1 MSFANFG
8 ALLWLIPLA
17 GIIIVLYLLKMRRK
31 DVRVPATFLWPAMI
45 YEIRANALFQKL
57 KFSWL
62 MVLQL
67 LALACIVF
75 ALSRPQFRQRG
86 LGGAVTVLVID
97 SSASMQASDV
107 RPSRFEEAKRIAG
120 TIVDSARP
128 GDKLAIVEAGPS
140 PRVASPLSSD
150 PPRLRRALQG
160 ITATDAEAEVGEALR
175 LAASITAKQQGA
187 RIVLLSDGVF
197 TEVTNFSPGDAELV
211 FRKIGVSGENV
222 AITALGAADTAK
234 GREVYCGLKNFG
246 TKDAAGVLTLQADG
260 KTFDS
265 LKIEKIA
272 AGQTHGESFKVPPA
286 AKVVE
291 ARFDI
296 DDGLEADDY
305 AIALTDPGAS
315 IRTLLITRGN
325 LFLERALAL
334 DPRIVLD
341 KAASVPSSGE
351 WDLVVFDGVEETEV
365 AAKAVLT
372 LGSAGSAS
380 PVSITGTLGKPS
392 FGSVD
397 EHPISKAVGFDGVF
411 VETAQKVRPKAE
423 SEVLAEF
430 QGGAPLLVASRA
442 GGKRRVYLAFE
453 PLQSDFPLQV
463 GFPIFLANAV
473 DWMIPP
479 ATRGTALSVNAGRT
493 FSIPATSTNPLEI
506 SGPTLKKSIP
516 PINGSY
522 VVRDLKSV
530 GKYRVGSRDVY
541 TSLRSDTESNISPAD
556 RVLMGGKALASSG
569 SVLRLADLW
578 RPLALLALLV
588 LAGEWWLFARRS

>member
-1 MSFANFG
+1 MSFANVG
-8 ALLWLIPLA
+8 ALLWLLPLA

-62 MVLQL
+62 LVLQL
-67 LALACIVF
+67 LALTCIVF

-97 SSASMQASDV
+97 SSASMQATDV
-107 RPSRFEEAKRIAG
+107 GPSRFEEAKRVAG
-120 TIVDSARP
+120 TIVDASRP

-140 PRVASPLSSD
+140 PRVASPLSAD
-150 PPRLRRALQG
+150 APRLRRALQS
-160 ITATDAEAEVGEALR
+160 ITPTDSEAEVGEALR
-175 LAASITAKQQGA
+175 LAASITAKQEGA
-187 RIVLLSDGVF
+187 RIILLSDGVF
-197 TEVTNFSPGDAELV
+197 REVTNFSPGDAELV
-211 FRKIGVSGENV
+211 FRKIGSTGENV

-234 GREVYCGLKNFG
+234 GRQLYCGLKNFG
-246 TKDAAGVLTLQADG
+246 QKDAGGVLTLQADG

-272 AGQTHGESFKVPPA
+272 PGQTHGETLGVPPG

-296 DDGLEADDY
+296 DDALDSDDY
-305 AIALTDPGAS
+305 AVALTDPGAS

-334 DPRIVLD
+334 DPRIILD
-341 KAASVPSSGE
+341 KATSVPSSGE
-351 WDLVVFDGVEETEV
+351 WDLVVFDGIEE
-365 AAKAVLT
+365 AAAPAKAIIT
-372 LGSAGSAS
+372 LGSAGKGS
-380 PVSITGTLGKPS
+380 PVVALGSLSKPT

-397 EHPISKAVGFDGVF
+397 EHVISKAVAFDGVF
-411 VETAQKVRPKAE
+411 VDTAQKVRANPEA
-423 SEVLAEF
+423 EVLAEF
-430 QGGAPLLVASRA
+430 KGGSPLLVASRS
-442 GGKRRVYLAFE
+442 GGKRRIYLAFE

-463 GFPIFLANAV
+463 GFPIFLANAIE
-473 DWMIPP
+473 WMIPP

-493 FSIPATSTNPLEI
+493 FSLPASKEEPLQLDGPGGKLSI
-506 SGPTLKKSIP
+506 S

-522 VVRDLKSV
+522 VVRDIKKV
-530 GKYRVGSRDVY
+530 GKYTVGGRALY
-541 TSLRSDTESNISPAD
+541 ASLRSDTESNITPAD

-569 SVLRLADLW
+569 SVLRLADFW
-578 RPLALLALLV
+578 RPLALLALFV

>member
-1 MSFANFG
+1 MSFANLG
-8 ALLWLIPLA
+8 ALFWLIPLA

-62 MVLQL
+62 LVLQL
-67 LALACIVF
+67 LALACIVL
-75 ALSRPQFRQRG
+75 ALSQPQFRQRG

-97 SSASMQASDV
+97 SSASMQANDV
-107 RPSRFEEAKRIAG
+107 GPSRFEEAKRIAG
-120 TIVDSARP
+120 TIVDASKP

-140 PRVASPLSSD
+140 PRVAAPLSSD
-150 PPRLRRALQG
+150 APRLRRALGSVQP
-160 ITATDAEAEVGEALR
+160 TDAEAEVGEALR

-187 RIVLLSDGVF
+187 RIILLSDGVF
-197 TEVTNFSPGDAELV
+197 QEVVNFSPGDAELV
-211 FRKIGVSGENV
+211 FRKIGTSGENV

-234 GREVYCGLKNFG
+234 GRQLYCGLKNFG
-246 TKDAAGVLTLQADG
+246 LKEAGGVLTLQADG

-265 LKIEKIA
+265 LKIEKIPP
-272 AGQTHGESFKVPPA
+272 GQTHGESLKVPA
-286 AKVVE
+286 GAKVVE

-296 DDGLEADDY
+296 EDALDSDDY

-334 DPRIVLD
+334 DPRIILD
-341 KAASVPSSGE
+341 KASSVPSSGE
-351 WDLVVFDGVEETEV
+351 WDLVVFDGIEEAV
-365 AAKAVLT
+365 APAKAILT
-372 LGSAGSAS
+372 LGTAGTGS
-380 PVSITGTLGKPS
+380 PVTAEGVLSRPT

-397 EHPISKAVGFDGVF
+397 EHPISKAVAFDGVF
-411 VETAQKVRPKAE
+411 VDTAQRVKAKPDA
-423 SEVLAEF
+423 EVLAEF
-430 QGGAPLLVASRA
+430 KGGAPLLVAARS

-473 DWMIPP
+473 EWLVP
-479 ATRGTALSVNAGRT
+479 ATTRGTALSVDAGRT
-493 FSIPATSTNPLEI
+493 FSLPAIQGASLEI
-506 SGPTLKKSIP
+506 AGPGVRRSVS

-522 VVRDLKSV
+522 VIRDIKRV
-530 GKYRVGSRDVY
+530 GKYSIGGRAVFA
-541 TSLRSDTESNISPAD
+541 SLRSDTESNVTPAD

-569 SVLRLADLW
+569 SVLRLADFW
-578 RPLALLALLV
+578 RPMALLALLV